1 MLRVDRPPLPE
12 ADRRTWVN
20 EITPGWFET
29 MGTRFVAGRD
39 FEDRDDADSPGVVI
53 VNEAIAGK
61 LIPGG
66 DALGKR
72 IRFNPAADAREIVG
86 VVEAGR
92 YQTVTEHDEFAVW
105 IPLSQSYNSTSTLV
119 ARSRLPPEETL
130 ALLRKSMEELD
141 PDLTVFDDKPLAGYL
156 DLPTTPL
163 RLITTALSAMGALA
177 AVLSALGL
185 HALVAFAAS
194 QRTREIGIRV
204 ALGARPVDVI
214 RALMKRTAF
223 VVGVSS
229 AAGLALSFLVIR
241 SLSGFLSATPDF
253 SANLL
258 AAGILVVTAAVA
270 GWMPSRRALRI
281 EPLSALRY
289 E

>member
-1 MLRVDRPPLPE
+1 M
-12 ADRRTWVN
+12 
-20 EITPGWFET
+20 
-29 MGTRFVAGRD
+29 
-39 FEDRDDADSPGVVI
+39 
-53 VNEAIAGK
+53 
-61 LIPGG
+61 
-66 DALGKR
+66 
-72 IRFNPAADAREIVG
+72 
-86 VVEAGR
+86 VEAGR
-92 YQTVTEHDEFAVW
+92 YQTVTEQDEFAVW

-119 ARSRLPPEETL
+119 ARSRLPPDETL
-130 ALLRKSMEELD
+130 ALLRKSIEDLD

-204 ALGARPVDVI
+204 ALGARPADVI
-214 RALMKRTAF
+214 AALMKRTAF

-241 SLSGFLSATPDF
+241 SLSGFLYATPDF